1 MNRKKESFIKGAS
14 TEQAFVYAMNQA
26 GKQVEVSSREQNIED
41 HIDFF
46 VDGVSVDVKGDRHL
60 DCIWLE
66 LRNVNGKYG
75 WLKGKAKYIVMDIKE
90 MNGFVFFLR
99 KDLLR
104 YADQFKERTAS
115 KEDYY
120 KLLKGNTVERQQTK
134 NLLFRYIFS
143 SRHYDSKNALLIFY
157 FK

>member
-1 MNRKKESFIKGAS
+1 MNRKKESFIRGAS

-46 VDGVSVDVKGDRHL
+46 VDGISVDVKGDRHL

-120 KLLKGNTVERQQTK
+120 KLYTRTNRLDIIVKCKYDDIKHFKKGFVSYKT
-134 NLLFRYIFS
+134 
-143 SRHYDSKNALLIFY
+143 A
-157 FK
+157 